1 MEIKDMQM
9 ADIEARSAELAEM
22 APTEGADIESIKAE
36 VTQLEERKAQIIAE
50 AEARKAELETVI
62 ETAVEKESIMEE
74 RTMEEMITRNS
85 PAYVQAF
92 AKYIQSGDD
101 REVRTLLTENATNG
115 TIAVPEFV
123 YEEVKNAWE
132 EEGIMSRVRKSYL
145 KGNVK
150 IPFEISSSGATVQ
163 TEGAE
168 VSEQTLVLGTVEMK
182 ADMIKKW
189 VGLTN
194 QALRIDQAETYLRYV
209 YRELAHH
216 IAKAAAD
223 SLIAKI
229 KACPTASTT
238 TCVGVPVMTATTLSI
253 GLVASALGLLS
264 DQAARPTIM
273 MNKATW
279 AALKAQQYNANFAMD
294 PFEGLDVEFNNTIAA
309 FTAATTGVPYLIIGD
324 LGYGALANFPDGE
337 EISVLRDP
345 YTLANSNITRFIG
358 DEYVAIEPVAPA
370 AFVKVVK

>member
-1 MEIKDMQM
+1 MEVRDMQM
-9 ADIEARSAELAEM
+9 ADIEARLAELAGMPRDDE
-22 APTEGADIESIKAE
+22 AIETLTAE
-36 VTQLEERKAQIIAE
+36 VTQLEDRKAEILAE

-101 REVRTLLTENATNG
+101 REVRTLLTENGSG

-150 IPFEISSSGATVQ
+150 IPFEISSTGATVQ
-163 TEGAE
+163 TEGVE

-279 AALKAQQYNANFAMD
+279 SALKAQQYNANFAMD
-294 PFEGLDVEFNNTIAA
+294 PFEGLDVEFNNTIAS
-309 FTAATTGVPYLIIGD
+309 FTAATTGVPYMIIGD

>member
-9 ADIEARSAELAEM
+9 SDIEARSAELETAVLAGNADEALTAELT
-22 APTEGADIESIKAE
+22 ALEGRKKELEIEAEQRKA
-36 VTQLEERKAQIIAE
+36 QLEE
-50 AEARKAELETVI
+50 I
-62 ETAVEKESIMEE
+62 EKTASVKHVKEEKN
-74 RTMEEMITRNS
+74 MEEMITRNS
-85 PAYVQAF
+85 PEYVRAF

-132 EEGIMSRVRKSYL
+132 EDGIMSRVKKAYL

-163 TEGAE
+163 TEGQS
-168 VSEQTLVLGTVEMK
+168 VNEQTLTLGIVEMVP
-182 ADMIKKW
+182 DMIKKW
-189 VGLTN
+189 VGLSN
-194 QALRIDQAETYLRYV
+194 QALRIDNAETYLRYV

-216 IAKAAAD
+216 IAKKAAD
-223 SLIAKI
+223 QLVAKI

-238 TCVGVPVMTATTLSI
+238 TCVGVPIYTSTTLAT
-253 GLVASALGLLS
+253 GLIAQAMGLLS
-264 DQAARPTIM
+264 DQAENPVLI
-273 MNKATW
+273 MNKQTE
-279 AALKAQQYNANFAMD
+279 AAMKAAAYAANFPHD
-294 PFEGLDVEFNNTIAA
+294 PFEGCTVVHNNTMTA
-309 FTAATTGVPYLIIGD
+309 FSAATTGVPYIIVGD

-345 YTLANSNITRFIG
+345 YTLAASNITRFVG
-358 DEYVAIEPVAPA
+358 DMYVAIEPVAPE
-370 AFVKVVK
+370 AFVLIKH

>member
-36 VTQLEERKAQIIAE
+36 VTQLEERKAQILAE
-50 AEARKAELETVI
+50 AEARKTEIEAVI
-62 ETAVEKESIMEE
+62 ETAVEKESITEE

-85 PAYVQAF
+85 KEYVQAF

-163 TEGAE
+163 TEG
-168 VSEQTLVLGTVEMK
+168 VSVDEQTLVLGTVEMK

-223 SLIAKI
+223 SLITKI
-229 KACPTASTT
+229 KACPTTSTT
-238 TCVGVPVMTATTLSI
+238 TCVAVPVMTATTLSI

-264 DQAARPTIM
+264 DQASRPTIM

-279 AALKAQQYNANFAMD
+279 AALKAKQYDANFAMD
-294 PFEGLDVEFNNTIAA
+294 PFEGLDVEFNNTIAS
-309 FTAATTGVPYLIIGD
+309 FTAATTGVPYMIIGD

-337 EISVLRDP
+337 GISVLRDP

>member
-36 VTQLEERKAQIIAE
+36 VTQLEERKAQIVAE

-101 REVRTLLTENATNG
+101 REVRTLLTENGSG

-163 TEGAE
+163 TEGVA
-168 VSEQTLVLGTVEMK
+168 VDEQTLVLGTVEMK

-223 SLIAKI
+223 SLITKI
-229 KACPTASTT
+229 KNCPTTSTT
-238 TCVGVPVMTATTLSI
+238 TCVAVPVMTATTLSI

-264 DQAARPTIM
+264 DQASRPTIM

-279 AALKAQQYNANFAMD
+279 AALKAKQYDANFAMD
-294 PFEGLDVEFNNTIAA
+294 PFEGLDVEFNNTIAS
-309 FTAATTGVPYLIIGD
+309 FTAATTGVPYMIIGD

-337 EISVLRDP
+337 GISVLRDP

-358 DEYVAIEPVAPA
+358 DEYVAIEPVAPE

>member
-9 ADIEARSAELAEM
+9 ADIEVRSAELAEAM
-22 APTEGADIESIKAE
+22 TVEGADIETIKAE
-36 VTQLEERKAQIIAE
+36 VTELEERKAQIEAE
-50 AEARKAELETVI
+50 AEARKAELEAVI
-62 ETAVEKESIMEE
+62 ESAVEKESITEE

-85 PAYVQAF
+85 KEYVQAF

-163 TEGAE
+163 TEGVA
-168 VSEQTLVLGTVEMK
+168 VDEQTLVLGTVEMK

-223 SLIAKI
+223 SLITKI
-229 KACPTASTT
+229 KNCPTTSTT
-238 TCVGVPVMTATTLSI
+238 TCVAVPVYTATTLSI

-264 DQAARPTIM
+264 DQASRPTIM

-294 PFEGLDVEFNNTIAA
+294 PFEGLDVEFNNTIAS
-309 FTAATTGVPYLIIGD
+309 FTAATTGVPYMIIGD

-358 DEYVAIEPVAPA
+358 DEYVAIEPVAPE